1 MREATALS
9 VQEFDKGRGPV
20 GFPPIGQAC
29 DLPVEP
35 DEGPREGSLV
45 KFRGGRS
52 ALSMPDAV
60 MVALVWGVA
69 ESAPCPLIAAG
80 FCGRVMPGGGRGAL
94 W

>member
-20 GFPPIGQAC
+20 GFPPVGQAC

-35 DEGPREGSLV
+35 DEGPRGGYLV

-52 ALSMPDAV
+52 ARCPMRSWLPWSGAWLSLLPV
-60 MVALVWGVA
+60 
-69 ESAPCPLIAAG
+69 P
-80 FCGRVMPGGGRGAL
+80 
-94 W
+94 